1 MTQPYQPQQPYQ
13 PPQQAQPQQGN
24 QQPYAYGPPQQ
35 PYGYGQPQDGA
46 QQGQPGGQAPQG
58 YGAPPQQPAPLAQ
71 PELPAEEGPG
81 SAARTR
87 LASLRTEVA
96 KAVVGQD
103 AAVTGLVIALL
114 CRGHV
119 LLEGVPGVA
128 KTLLVRTLGASLDLE
143 MKRVQFTP
151 DLMPGDVTGSLV
163 YDARTSEFSFR
174 EGPVFTNLMLADE
187 INRTPPKTQASLLEA
202 MEERQVSVD
211 GTPRPLPDPF
221 VVIATQNPVEYE
233 GTYPLPEAQL
243 DRFLLKLVLPLP
255 ERSDEIGVLQRHSDG
270 FDPRNLAAAGVSPVA
285 GQDDLAR
292 AREEVRQ
299 VQVGQEVLGYIVD
312 ICRATRTSP
321 SLSLGVS
328 PRGATA
334 LLATSRAWAWLSGRT
349 FVTPDDVKSLA
360 LPTLR
365 HRVQLRAEAELEGV
379 STASVLEGVLA
390 TVPVPR

>member
-1 MTQPYQPQQPYQ
+1 QP
-13 PPQQAQPQQGN
+13 
-24 QQPYAYGPPQQ
+24 GP
-35 PYGYGQPQDGA
+35 
-46 QQGQPGGQAPQG
+46 QPGGPAPRS
-58 YGAPPQQPAPLAQ
+58 YGAPPQPSGSPGPYGPPDQPGPPYAQPAAPPTGDAGLVPQPVEEAPPSETRSRLAQ
-71 PELPAEEGPG
+71 
-81 SAARTR
+81 
-87 LASLRTEVA
+87 LRTEVA

-128 KTLLVRTLGASLDLE
+128 KTLLVRTLGAALDLD

-163 YDARTSEFSFR
+163 YDAHSSEFAFR

-187 INRTPPKTQASLLEA
+187 INRTPPKPQASLLEA

-255 ERSDEIGVLQRHSDG
+255 ERHDEI
-270 FDPRNLAAAGVSPVA
+270 
-285 GQDDLAR
+285 
-292 AREEVRQ
+292 
-299 VQVGQEVLGYIVD
+299 
-312 ICRATRTSP
+312 
-321 SLSLGVS
+321 
-328 PRGATA
+328 
-334 LLATSRAWAWLSGRT
+334 
-349 FVTPDDVKSLA
+349 
-360 LPTLR
+360 
-365 HRVQLRAEAELEGV
+365 
-379 STASVLEGVLA
+379 
-390 TVPVPR
+390 

>member
-1 MTQPYQPQQPYQ
+1 VSEQPFPTGQVPTGPQAAAP
-13 PPQQAQPQQGN
+13 
-24 QQPYAYGPPQQ
+24 
-35 PYGYGQPQDGA
+35 GA
-46 QQGQPGGQAPQG
+46 
-58 YGAPPQQPAPLAQ
+58 APPSAPPSAPSSAPPAARPTPAPPAA
-71 PELPAEEGPG
+71 PSEELRAGFVALRAEVG
-81 SAARTR
+81 
-87 LASLRTEVA
+87 

-103 AAVTGLVIALL
+103 PAVTGLVIALL

-128 KTLLVRTLGASLDLE
+128 KTLLVRALSGALDLE
-143 MKRVQFTP
+143 TKRVQFTP

-163 YDARTSEFSFR
+163 YDARTAQFSFR

-221 VVIATQNPVEYE
+221 MVIATQNPIEYE

-243 DRFLLKLVLPLP
+243 DRFLLKLTMPLP
-255 ERSDEIGVLQRHSDG
+255 DRVHEIEVLRRHAAG
-270 FDPRNLAAAGVSPVA
+270 FDPRNLAAAGVHPVTDA
-285 GQDDLAR
+285 DQLAR
-292 AREEVRQ
+292 SRAEIAH
-299 VQVGQEVLGYIVD
+299 VQVAPEVLGYVVD
-312 ICRATRTSP
+312 ICRATRQSP

-349 FVTPDDVKSLA
+349 YVTPDDVKALA
-360 LPTLR
+360 HPTLH

-379 STASVLEGVLA
+379 TAESVLDTVLA
-390 TVPVPR
+390 SVPVPR